1 MSEHDPPLLSPELSD
16 RCRHRLLGVVPI
28 VPIGVEDGY
37 AARCLLCGTLGPA
50 MTTTVSA
57 REVLLDMGSTS
68 VRPLTHVISLRR
80 SGKGVQTEMH
90 GRVARYA
97 AQSH

>member
-16 RCRHRLLGVVPI
+16 RCRHRILGVVPI

-37 AARCLLCGTLGPA
+37 AARCLLCGTPGPA

-57 REVLLDMGSTS
+57 REVLLDMGTRSVGSTS
-68 VRPLTHVISLRR
+68 GEEYPSMGLGFPYSPSFRA
-80 SGKGVQTEMH
+80 G
-90 GRVARYA
+90 
-97 AQSH
+97 

>member
-28 VPIGVEDGY
+28 VSIGVEDGY

-68 VRPLTHVISLRR
+68 GEEYPSIGLGFPYSPSFRD
-80 SGKGVQTEMH
+80 G
-90 GRVARYA
+90 
-97 AQSH
+97 